1 MDPTN
6 SLLKDGLVLRI
17 QHIPSGDSVVFK
29 ALVKSFSDSFQSD
42 WSSESVY
49 GRMDPIE
56 TFQGTRRTIS
66 LEWDVVSY
74 DFNEAKENLE
84 KTDKLTTFLYP
95 SYGLEGD
102 ASSIKSSPLL
112 RMKFVNLISQP
123 YSRGDTGVVAGGSAE
138 VPGVLVEGL
147 VGRMDGFSYTP
158 DFESGVFRGDGDGKS
173 LPSGNGSK
181 VYPQTISLSCTYY
194 VLHTHKLGWRR
205 TTKGLK
211 TVQPGFPHSGGEMSG
226 EPLKEIKAPTPPAP
240 TATRQQKQSAVA
252 KLNLGSSAAGLF
264 PTVPGRAPAL
274 DSDAPIPETKGD

>member
-1 MDPTN
+1 MADPTN

-56 TFQGTRRTIS
+56 TFQGTRRTIN

-74 DFNEAKENLE
+74 DFDEAKENLE

-123 YSRGDTGVVAGGSAE
+123 YSRGDTGVVAGEKDG

-147 VGRMDGFSYTP
+147 VGRMNGFSYTP
-158 DFESGVFRGDGDGKS
+158 DFDSGIFRDKNGK
-173 LPSGNGSK
+173 GSK

-211 TVQPGFPHSGGEMSG
+211 TLQPGFPHSGGEMSG
-226 EPLKEIKAPTPPAP
+226 EPLKEIKTPAPPAP

-274 DSDAPIPETKGD
+274 DSDAPIPTEGD